1 MGDAAIERE
10 RAPRPAWRIILE
22 RDRRVALLLLL
33 AVVALSWGLILLGA
47 GMPDMGGMDTDMVM
61 EPAPW
66 SPGYA
71 VLIVFMWWGM
81 MAAMMLPSAAP
92 AILLYDRVV
101 RRAAD
106 AGTGATLIFA
116 CGYLLVWGAFSLAAA
131 AVHWG
136 LDRSGLLTMG
146 MASAS
151 SVLGALL
158 LIGSGIWQLTPL
170 KRACLT
176 RCQSPIQFLAHRWRS
191 GPTGF
196 LRMGMEHGLHCLGC
210 CWMLMALLFYG
221 GVMNLLWIG
230 GIALYVLVEKTTPA
244 GHWVADLAGWA
255 LIASGFAVLAVAV

>member
-10 RAPRPAWRIILE
+10 QGLRPAWRMILE
-22 RDRRVALLLLL
+22 RDRRVALLLLIAVAAL
-33 AVVALSWGLILLGA
+33 AWGFVLSGA
-47 GMPDMGGMDTDMVM
+47 GMPDIGGMDPDMVM
-61 EPAPW
+61 TPAPW

-71 VLIVFMWWGM
+71 VLIFLMWWIM

-92 AILLYDRVV
+92 AILLYDLVV

-106 AGTGATLIFA
+106 AGGGATLLFA
-116 CGYLLVWGAFSLAAA
+116 GGYLLVWGIFSLTAAA
-131 AVHWG
+131 LHWG

-151 SVLGALL
+151 RVLGGGLL
-158 LIGSGIWQLTPL
+158 VAAGVWQLTPL

-176 RCQSPIQFLAHRWRS
+176 RCQNPLQFLAHRWRS
-191 GPTGF
+191 GPGGF

-221 GVMNLLWIG
+221 GLMNLAWIG
-230 GIALYVLVEKTTPA
+230 GLAAYVLVEKTTPA
-244 GHWVADLAGWA
+244 GHWLADIAGWA
-255 LIASGFAVLAVAV
+255 LVAAGFALLALAI